1 MSPPESESREWD
13 EEAGK
18 GPAEP
23 IADEAAE
30 SAVAVEAARTMIAAR
45 EKGEDIPDE
54 ALQQMMSALVK
65 IYTVRFQEGCR
76 TPPIRDPRNMPP
88 TAVMVTCATMLR
100 ALNIEVFE
108 LAIWQAFTSGMG
120 SKQE

>member
-1 MSPPESESREWD
+1 MSPPEQARD
-13 EEAGK
+13 EDIGE

-30 SAVAVEAARTMIAAR
+30 QAAAVEAARALIAAR
-45 EKGEDIPDE
+45 EKGDDIPDE
-54 ALQQMMSALVK
+54 VLQRMMSALAK

-76 TPPIRDPRNMPP
+76 TPPIWDPRNMPP
-88 TAVMVTCATMLR
+88 TAVMVTCANMLR

-108 LAIWQAFTSGMG
+108 LAIWTAFSSGQG
-120 SKQE
+120 SKQ

>member
-1 MSPPESESREWD
+1 M
-13 EEAGK
+13 A
-18 GPAEP
+18 
-23 IADEAAE
+23 
-30 SAVAVEAARTMIAAR
+30 AARVIIAAR

-54 ALQQMMSALVK
+54 ALQQMMSALAK

-76 TPPIRDPRNMPP
+76 TPPISDPRNMPP
-88 TAVMVTCATMLR
+88 TAVMVTCASMLR